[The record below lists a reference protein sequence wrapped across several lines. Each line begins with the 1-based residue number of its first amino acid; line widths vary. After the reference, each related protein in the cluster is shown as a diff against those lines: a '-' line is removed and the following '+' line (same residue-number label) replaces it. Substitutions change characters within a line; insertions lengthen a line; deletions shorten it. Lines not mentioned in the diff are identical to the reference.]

1 MHFPFEFVLFALTL
15 LGVMLFHGR
24 HLQVALTGLFVIVMY
39 KVLFGEISLLTH
51 FAHEAPLLLNLLGLL
66 VGFELMAKHFQESRL
81 ALKAPA
87 ILPDNWA
94 GPFFLLCLIFVL
106 SIFLDN
112 IASAVIGDSLAKVV
126 FEGKV
131 RVGYLAAIVAASNAG
146 GAGSVVGDTTTTM
159 MWIAGVDW
167 KDVTHAFLPSAVA
180 LITFGIPL
188 SIAQQ
193 RYHPIVKNE
202 IPSHHHVGANVD
214 YTRVGVV
221 VLMLIG
227 VIAGNVWWG
236 FPAAGLW
243 VAILT
248 TTWLRRPHWS
258 SVPRSAI
265 NACFLI
271 ALVLSASLMPVEK
284 LPKPSEWTVLM
295 LGFVSAIFDN
305 IPLTKLALDQGGFDW
320 GWLAYAVG
328 FGGSMMWFGSSAG
341 VAVANDNPGLRKTGT
356 FLKEAWIIAVAY
368 VVGYSS
374 LFLLGWYPH
383 EPHN

>member
-1 MHFPFEFVLFALTL
+1 MLFPVEFLLFGLTL
-15 LGVMLFHGR
+15 GGVMLFHGR
-24 HLQVALTGLFVIVMY
+24 HLLVALTGLSVIILY
-39 KVLFGEISLLTH
+39 KLLFGEISLLAH
-51 FAHEAPLLLNLLGLL
+51 LAHEASLLVNLLGLL

-87 ILPDNWA
+87 ILPNNWT
-94 GPFFLLCLIFVL
+94 GPFLLLCLIFVL

-112 IASAVIGDSLAKVV
+112 IASAIIGASLAKVV

-167 KDVTHAFLPSAVA
+167 KDVTHAFLPAAVA
-180 LITFGIPL
+180 LITFGVPL

-193 RYHPIVKNE
+193 RFHPIVKDE
-202 IPSHHHVGANVD
+202 IVSHHHVGANVD
-214 YTRVGVV
+214 YMKVVIV
-221 VLMLIG
+221 VLMLVG
-227 VIAGNVWWG
+227 VITGNVLWG
-236 FPAAGLW
+236 LPAAGLW
-243 VAILT
+243 IAILASA
-248 TTWLRRPHWS
+248 WLRRPDWK
-258 SVPRSAI
+258 SVPEAAI

-284 LPKPSEWTVLM
+284 LPEPSEWTVLM
-295 LGFVSAIFDN
+295 LGFVSAVFDN

-341 VAVANDNPGLRKTGT
+341 VAVANDNPELRKTAT
-356 FLKEAWIIAVAY
+356 FIREAWVIAVAY
-368 VVGYSS
+368 VVGYST

-383 EPHN
+383 APHL